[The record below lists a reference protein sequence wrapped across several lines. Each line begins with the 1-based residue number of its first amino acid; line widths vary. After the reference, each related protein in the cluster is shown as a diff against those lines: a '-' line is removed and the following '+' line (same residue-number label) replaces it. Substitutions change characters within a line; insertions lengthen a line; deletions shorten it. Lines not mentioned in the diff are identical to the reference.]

1 MDDLSN
7 RDIVLQNGSPDV
19 EPSVRIKRRTASD
32 DILDLIHND
41 IVTLEI
47 EPGAKMSETEV
58 AKLYGVSRQPVREAF
73 IRLSEMKLLE
83 IRPQRAT
90 IVRKIN
96 YQEILDTRFIRTAI
110 EVEVARHAC
119 RIYDGFLDQRFM
131 ANLSQQSAAM
141 DTQNFEEFHA
151 LDYEFHKLLCIAAD
165 EETAYGHIVEN
176 KSQMDRIWALSPLN
190 PESYNLIHEDHVE
203 IFEALKARDSDAVIS
218 RIRLHLSRLDD
229 TIGDVRNHHSDFF
242 DD

>member
-1 MDDLSN
+1 METLS
-7 RDIVLQNGSPDV
+7 REEVYLGETSSEI
-19 EPSVRIKRRTASD
+19 EPSTRLKRRTTSD

-47 EPGAKMSETEV
+47 EPGAKMSETEI

-96 YQEILDTRFIRTAI
+96 HQEILDSRFIRTAI
-110 EVEVARHAC
+110 EVEVARRAC
-119 RIYDGFLDQRFM
+119 VVYDGLLDQKFM
-131 ANLSQQSAAM
+131 SNLAQQYASMEA
-141 DTQNFEEFHA
+141 QNFDEFHA
-151 LDYEFHKLLCIAAD
+151 LDYEFHKLLCMAGNQD
-165 EETAYGHIVEN
+165 TAFDNIVEN
-176 KSQMDRIWALSPLN
+176 KSHVDRLCALSLSN
-190 PESYNLIHEDHVE
+190 KGSFKTIYDDHVE
-203 IFEALKARDSDAVIS
+203 IFEALKSNNSEALIA

-229 TIGDVRNHHSDFF
+229 TIDQVRGQYGAYF